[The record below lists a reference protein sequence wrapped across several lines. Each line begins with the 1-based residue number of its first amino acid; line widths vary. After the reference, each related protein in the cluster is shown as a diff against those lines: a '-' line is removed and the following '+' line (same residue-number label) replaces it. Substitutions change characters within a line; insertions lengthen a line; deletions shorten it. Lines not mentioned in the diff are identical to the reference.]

1 MRFLILALLLLAGP
15 AALAQYSVRAVVRD
29 SLTHEVLVGVSGA
42 VRGTSNGG
50 ATDVQG
56 QLTLDNI
63 SGPTAELVF
72 SYLGYRVKT
81 VTVALPQAGEP
92 LTVLLGPD
100 SNALEEV
107 VVTSTRTNSR
117 IEDLPT
123 RIEVLGA
130 EELEEE
136 SGIKPGNVASILGD
150 VASIQI
156 QPTSATTGNAD
167 LRIQGLQGK
176 YTQILRDGLPLFGGY
191 AGSFGILQIP
201 PLDLRQVEI
210 IKGASSTLY
219 GGGAIAGMIN
229 LISKEPQLN
238 GPERTV
244 LANISTLRESNLNGF
259 FSGRNEKVGY
269 TLFVGGTRQQAVD
282 VNGDGY
288 SDVPRLGSVL
298 IHPRLFL
305 YPTPQSKLVLGYTGT
320 YERRRGGDM
329 QVLRE
334 QPDATHQFFINNDS
348 WRHTADARYDR
359 TTAARGDQLVLKGS
373 LSSFQRNATTNTTGL
388 NARQLSYYTEGSQL
402 LKLSHHDVVLGAN
415 VTGESFRPVQTQNLQ
430 LRAYDYVTP
439 GLFAQDDWKPTP
451 AFTLQSGLRIDH
463 HNRYGTF
470 VLPRLSAL
478 LKIGSHFSS
487 RLGGG
492 LGYKA
497 PSFFVNEL
505 DERDFARV
513 LPFTNANKAERST
526 GANWDVNYTAVAGQ
540 GEEALHITINQ
551 SFFLTQIQHPLLLN
565 TDSRTGFITFSNAAQ
580 PFLTRGFETYVR
592 VRQDETELYLGYV
605 FTDAR
610 RLDLPG
616 NPRLSLIAR
625 DKLASV
631 LSREFNEHWRAG
643 LEAAYTGRQHR
654 DDGPLTPGYL
664 FLAGMVRYSTGPI
677 SFVLNGENLLDYRQT
692 RKETIWSGDRTNPT
706 FRQLWAPIEGRV
718 INLSATAKF

>member
-1 MRFLILALLLLAGP
+1 MRFLILALLLLVGP
-15 AALAQYSVRAVVRD
+15 AALAQYSIRAVVRD
-29 SLTHEVLVGVSGA
+29 SLTQEVLVGVSGA
-42 VRGTSNGG
+42 VRGTPNGG

-81 VTVALPQAGEP
+81 ITVALPQTGEP

-229 LISKEPQLN
+229 LISKEPQLS

-244 LANISTLRESNLNGF
+244 LANLSTLRESNLNGF
-259 FSGRNEKVGY
+259 FSGRNERVGY

-282 VNGDGY
+282 VNGDSY

-305 YPTPQSKLVLGYTGT
+305 YPSQQSKLVIGYTGT

-359 TTAARGDQLVLKGS
+359 TTAERGDQLVLKAS

-388 NARQLSYYTEGSQL
+388 NARQLSYYTEASQL

-415 VTGESFRPVQTQNLQ
+415 VTGESFRPVLVQGLQ

-439 GLFAQDDWKPTP
+439 GVFAQDDWKPTP

-478 LKIGSHFSS
+478 LKLGNHFSS

-513 LPFTNANKAERST
+513 LPFTDANKAERST
-526 GANWDVNYTAVAGQ
+526 GANWDVNYAAVAGQ

-565 TDSRTGFITFSNAAQ
+565 TDSRTSYITFSNADQ

-592 VRQDETELYLGYV
+592 LRQNETELYLGYV

-616 NPRLSLIAR
+616 HPRLSLIAR

-643 LEAAYTGRQHR
+643 IEAAYTGRQHR

-664 FLAGMVRYSTGPI
+664 FMAGMVRYSTGPM

-692 RKETIWSGDRTNPT
+692 RKETIWSGDRTNPA